1 MSGSRAKTQLGLNE
15 NRPAKLPPIIVTGK
29 QLREQSD
36 AALAA
41 LSMSNTPPSVFVRG
55 GEVVRLVAD
64 ETGKPMVVA
73 FSEAALRGRLS
84 RVANFFKRSGGRRSP
99 VLPPAAVA
107 KDILAL
113 GTWGFPG
120 LSGVVEVPVLRPD
133 GTILDKP
140 GYDLQTRLFYW
151 PGEDLDVPPIPESP
165 TSADVQAAVAV
176 IDDIIGD
183 FPFDSPASKANA
195 LGALLTPIV
204 RAATQG
210 PVPLAL
216 LDAPQQGSG
225 KSLLASVIALT
236 ATGRPNAMIAAPDSD
251 EEWRKSITAV
261 LRSGATVITL
271 DNIEGQLKA
280 PSLANALTAEVWKS
294 RILGRSEDIELPQLA
309 TWLATGNNIRL
320 GGDLQ
325 RRCYQIRLDA
335 QSATPWMG
343 RQFRHPDLKD
353 WVRQNRGKII
363 AALLTLARAWFAA
376 DRPKGEGPVL
386 GSYEAWSS
394 IVGGILENAGVA
406 GFLGNLGSL
415 YQFSD
420 EEGTEWE
427 EFLAELARRFGANPF
442 TTGEL
447 TVDLTSNPDLRASL
461 PDDLGQDWNK
471 RNDGVSFVRR
481 LGKAFSSREGRRH
494 GDSEIRVERA
504 GKEHRAQKWRVVKT
518 LPPVLEFPA
527 AEPEQ
532 PDVEVEPVFGA
543 A

>member
-1 MSGSRAKTQLGLNE
+1 
-15 NRPAKLPPIIVTGK
+15 
-29 QLREQSD
+29 
-36 AALAA
+36 
-41 LSMSNTPPSVFVRG
+41 
-55 GEVVRLVAD
+55 LVAD

-84 RVANFFKRSGGRRSP
+84 RVGNFFKRSGQGRSP

-120 LSGVVEVPVLRPD
+120 LAGVVEVPVLRPD
-133 GTILDKP
+133 GTILDKK
-140 GYDLQTRLFYW
+140 GYDPRTRLVFW
-151 PGEDLDVPPIPESP
+151 PGADLTVPPIPESP
-165 TSADVQAAVAV
+165 TTADVQAAVAV

-195 LGALLTPIV
+195 VGALLTPIV
-204 RAATQG
+204 RPAIRG

-225 KSLLASVIALT
+225 KSLLSSVIALT

-251 EEWRKSITAV
+251 DEWRKSITAI

-335 QSATPWMG
+335 QSGTPWMG
-343 RQFRHPDLKD
+343 RQFKHTDLKG
-353 WVRQNRGKII
+353 WVGDNRGAII

-376 DRPKGEGPVL
+376 GRPKGAGPVL

-427 EFLAELARRFGANPF
+427 EFLAELAGVFGPNPF
-442 TTGEL
+442 TTAEVAGEL
-447 TVDLTSNPDLRASL
+447 GSLSALQASL
-461 PDDLGQDWNK
+461 PDDLSQDWNR

-481 LGKAFSSREGRRH
+481 LGKAFSGREGRRH
-494 GDSEIRVERA
+494 GDSEFRVERA
-504 GKEHRAQKWRVVKT
+504 GKEHRAQKWRVVRT
-518 LPPVLEFPA
+518 LPAVLEFPEAEADPDAEEEPIFVA
-527 AEPEQ
+527 A
-532 PDVEVEPVFGA
+532 
-543 A
+543 